1 MTQSGSFAD
10 PTDAQ
15 TVRKNFFSFYKDRW
29 DSYIRN
35 DGKSNWK
42 QLSKYAYLTDEK
54 LISVVDGQV
63 ELPMAFNFDTKARF
77 VVLLIEVEDKLSR
90 ATIFDSTI
98 EALSTIGCNRTPS
111 YIVNELGHIHLYL
124 NFDRSPDH
132 ARLKGLLDTWLRLSS
147 LETHVRVL
155 GPNDLIEVPL
165 QPYFT
170 WIQAGLKAIV
180 RRRDIAL
187 DAAISMFMSDIR
199 KSRLEYE
206 AFMERLSQHVQE
218 SKNIPL
224 PTSFASLS
232 GQIRQQDQSQDSPD
246 NERSPENQQPVQEG
260 ELSRHGES
268 DPYGLSR
275 QSRRTTLSLVKNS
288 TQEEILDFTPDGIT
302 PAHIGQHQEDTGGK
316 ISSRGPD
323 QNNLEESGQSGQ
335 NLSLV
340 KQPYSKNDSMLPIEE
355 SLEHSMGLL
364 VDPLPSEPE
373 QERESNEPF
382 EAQNYGQAIRQ
393 KAEPECPDGHFD
405 EVDDDRDNFSDA
417 LEAPECPED
426 SLEDGVL
433 FSPGPVRKTMHPPP
447 GATTFNQLMIPFPKN
462 DGAQTISDNFK
473 DWRGPP

>member
-15 TVRKNFFSFYKDRW
+15 TVRTNFFSFYKDRW

-111 YIVNELGHIHLYL
+111 YIVNELGHIHVYL

-132 ARLKGLLDTWLRLSS
+132 ARLKALLDTWLRLNN

-206 AFMERLSQHVQE
+206 TFMERLSQHVQE
-218 SKNIPL
+218 SQDIPL
-224 PTSFASLS
+224 PVSFASLS
-232 GQIRQQDQSQDSPD
+232 GQIRQQDQVQNNHD
-246 NERSPENQQPVQEG
+246 NQKNTKMLEPVLE
-260 ELSRHGES
+260 EDLSRQVES
-268 DPYGLSR
+268 DTYDLSR
-275 QSRRTTLSLVKNS
+275 QSRRTTLSLVKNPS
-288 TQEEILDFTPDGIT
+288 LEEVLDFTPDGIT
-302 PAHIGQHQEDTGGK
+302 HAHIGQDQKETAGK
-316 ISSRGPD
+316 ISSPGPEP
-323 QNNLEESGQSGQ
+323 NSLEQSGQPEQ

-340 KQPYSKNDSMLPIEE
+340 EQPSFKNDSILPLKPP
-355 SLEHSMGLL
+355 LEHATGLL
-364 VDPLPSEPE
+364 IDSLPSVPE
-373 QERESNEPF
+373 QERESNEQIEVHDDSRVSP
-382 EAQNYGQAIRQ
+382 Q
-393 KAEPECPDGHFD
+393 KAAPEHPEDHLD
-405 EVDDDRDNFSDA
+405 QVDDNQDDFSDA
-417 LEAPECPED
+417 FEIPESPED
-426 SLEDGVL
+426 ALEDKVL
-433 FSPGPVRKTMHPPP
+433 FSREPVSKIMLPPP
-447 GATTFNQLMIPFPKN
+447 GATTFNQLMIPFPKS
-462 DGAQTISDNFK
+462 DGAQTISNNFK